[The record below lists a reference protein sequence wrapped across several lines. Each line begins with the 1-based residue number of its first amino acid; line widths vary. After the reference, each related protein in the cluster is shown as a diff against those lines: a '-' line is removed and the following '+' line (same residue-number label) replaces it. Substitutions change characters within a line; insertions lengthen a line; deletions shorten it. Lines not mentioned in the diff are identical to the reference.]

1 MILKTSDG
9 IELFYK
15 TYGKKGNT
23 PIVLVHGLG
32 AEHNMWL
39 PQISKYPFQGLFVI
53 APDMRG
59 HGNSSKV
66 KSFKNSDCAK
76 DINELFE
83 HLGIAKANLVG
94 ASMGGLIVQQF
105 ACNFPEKVGK
115 LVIVD
120 SFSEVRTFAE
130 KFAGWIQ
137 WLTIKVAPGLLSK
150 SLKSAYKGP
159 DKAQALQY
167 FQEAYSKMNKKQL
180 LYARAE
186 VNRFNIIDCLGEIKA
201 PTLVLVGDGFGEFA
215 INMAK
220 RTANAIKGSQF
231 KILKGGCDPSNLVVP
246 DVFDNE
252 VLDFIKIT
260 EEKQG

>member
-9 IELFYK
+9 IELFYE
-15 TYGKKGNT
+15 TYGEKENT
-23 PIVLVHGLG
+23 PIALVHGLG

-39 PQISKYPFQGLFVI
+39 PQISKYPSQGLFVI

-66 KSFKNSDCAK
+66 KSFKISDCAK
-76 DINELFE
+76 DINELLE
-83 HLGIAKANLVG
+83 HLGITKVNLVG
-94 ASMGGLIVQQF
+94 VSMGGLIVQQF
-105 ACNFPEKVGK
+105 ACDFPEKVGK

-120 SFSEVRTFAE
+120 SFSEVCTFAE
-130 KFAGWIQ
+130 KFAGWMQ

-150 SLKSAYKGP
+150 SLGSAYRGP
-159 DKAQALQY
+159 DKAQALRY
-167 FQEAYSKMNKKQL
+167 FQEAYSKIDKEQL

-186 VNRFNIIDCLGEIKA
+186 VNRFNIIDRLGEIKA

-220 RTANAIKGSQF
+220 KTANSIKGSPF

-252 VLDFIKIT
+252 VLDFIKT
-260 EEKQG
+260 TGEKQ

>member
-1 MILKTSDG
+1 MILKISDG
-9 IELFYK
+9 IELFYE
-15 TYGKKGNT
+15 TYGEKRNT

-39 PQISKYPFQGLFVI
+39 PQISKYPSQSLFVI

-66 KSFKNSDCAK
+66 KSFKIRDCAK
-76 DINELFE
+76 DINELLE
-83 HLGIAKANLVG
+83 HLGITKANLVG
-94 ASMGGLIVQQF
+94 VSMGGLIAQQF
-105 ACNFPEKVGK
+105 ACDFPERVGK

-130 KFAGWIQ
+130 KFAGWMQ

-150 SLKSAYKGP
+150 SLGSAYKGP
-159 DKAQALQY
+159 DKAQALRY
-167 FQEAYSKMNKKQL
+167 FQEAYSKMDKEQL
-180 LYARAE
+180 LYSRAE
-186 VNRFNIIDCLGEIKA
+186 VNRFNIIARLGEIKT
-201 PTLVLVGDGFGEFA
+201 PTLVLVGDGFGDFA

-220 RTANAIKGSQF
+220 KTANAIKGSQF

-246 DVFDNE
+246 DVFDNV
-252 VLDFIKIT
+252 VLDFIKT
-260 EEKQG
+260 TGEKQ